1 LITFLCQ
8 MMSYATCVEFNQK
21 PPGRCFLTIC
31 GHLFCSHCWNARLP
45 DENSKYKCPICRT
58 KLRRDKFYP
67 NGQDDNIIEILNQ
80 TEEKVGKVFDHVR
93 DDFATLQDYNLY
105 LDERDGIIYNL
116 ASKIDVHDQKHKIKD
131 HKKLRERIG
140 VTKKKKLT
148 ADQERL
154 NKQKYI
160 IEEFIRLRKRM
171 SKREIL
177 TQDRLQGAVSAEA
190 CQTRGFL
197 IEEEDFKAAQK
208 KREVN
213 LKNNKANQVP
223 FPTADKRDWEPT
235 QEAILTMGGEKAT
248 FVMPEPVFPEL
259 AKEIV
264 KNISKGAMAE
274 LESWNKLTEIE
285 KFKSKRASGWS
296 EMMHFERAKEEA
308 FGSLG

>member
-1 LITFLCQ
+1 
-8 MMSYATCVEFNQK
+8 
-21 PPGRCFLTIC
+21 LT
-31 GHLFCSHCWNARLP
+31 R
-45 DENSKYKCPICRT
+45 ER
-58 KLRRDKFYP
+58 FYP
-67 NGQDDNIIEILNQ
+67 TGQDDTIIEILNQ
-80 TEEKVGKVFDHVR
+80 SEEKVSKVFDHSR
-93 DDFATLQDYNLY
+93 EDFATLQDYNLF
-105 LDERDGIIYNL
+105 LEERDGIIFNL
-116 ASKIDVHDQKHKIKD
+116 ANKIDVHEQKRKIKE

-140 VTKKKKLT
+140 VAKKKKLT
-148 ADQERL
+148 ADAERL

-197 IEEEDFKAAQK
+197 IEEEDFQSAQK
-208 KREVN
+208 KSGVN
-213 LKNNKANQVP
+213 LKSNKASQAAPKEFVP
-223 FPTADKRDWEPT
+223 S
-235 QEAILTMGGEKAT
+235 QEAILTMNGEKAV
-248 FVMPEPVFPEL
+248 FVMPEPVLPEL

-274 LESWNKLTEIE
+274 LESWNKLTEME